1 MANDNQI
8 DFKVRLQ
15 REGVSELAGD
25 LKNIDESAK
34 DLAQAATA
42 AGAGVDRL
50 ESASKGAGDAV
61 SGLGTD
67 AKQAQDAVTQLA
79 AAEDA
84 ADDQAR
90 GLGTGSK
97 TAADGVKGVAQAATV
112 AAVDLGEL
120 AQAVDAK
127 TKAIKAGLQVEQSEI
142 ELQRQHLVATQAEQQ
157 ARLKAAQAQGDEAA
171 ATRALTALR
180 QAEADQMGLVARAK
194 RAEATAV
201 DMATAA
207 RREELSAIGPLNAAQ
222 AKELQAAENYAKAL
236 RVEAA
241 AADQAAQRTRDM
253 GTAQRS
259 AAGTTDQLSGRIG
272 NLTQLLGQ
280 MAGALGAAFTFREMV
295 TAAAQMES
303 MREGLRA
310 VSGSAEQAGKDMDF
324 VRTVANR
331 VGADVTQVGQAF
343 LGLQAATKGT
353 AVEGE
358 PTRQVFEAV
367 ATAMGKAGKSA
378 SETQNALVA
387 LAQMAS
393 KGTVSMEE
401 LRGQLGEALPGALQA
416 AANGLGITTQDL
428 IKLVEEGQIAA
439 SDLFPALSKGLNDLY
454 GGAPAAQTLSQEIT
468 NIKNAFTEMA
478 ANIGEAGGLDAL
490 KVGAEVAQTAIVL
503 LDDTLITVG
512 KTLGVLAGAVAT
524 LDFSGVEEAFADIEK
539 ESRDKLLKAAQHNDT
554 LRGYIKS
561 MGNEALSAAVA
572 QQELAKSTQQAGQ
585 AAAAQGLIWVNLASD
600 YGKVL
605 EAVREQI
612 AQAEKSVIARDA
624 EGKASVALAAAFGTE
639 TQQREAQAKAAQA
652 NAQELEKLA
661 QLKTTELNVMQAE
674 LAALKALATEHGK
687 LDDAKTKQL
696 QELEKQIALR
706 QQDADKAVAQAQAG
720 RLAAESAKVE
730 AEAYKDN
737 SGRVKELGEAYEQA
751 RLKLEQVRA
760 AKAAGKATTEEVT
773 AAENEAGKAAR
784 LYRDALSDLVKA
796 LEAKNKA
803 QQADAAL
810 ATSALQLQLAQEKS
824 YEASAKAMGN
834 EVAVIASKIR
844 QKEIEI
850 KIIEA
855 TVQAQ
860 IAEAEGSIAVARAKM
875 TEMEATGKLDAVKK
889 AELESTIKI
898 AQARINQAKATGE
911 STKVMEAEI
920 TALRLGTDERNKST
934 ASIDANRTALERL
947 NAEKEREIA
956 ALEKANDLAT
966 RELQLQ
972 EAKRN
977 AGTINNV
984 DAVPAFESK
993 EQAEAWLKAW
1003 KAQYQRDNPFSTKR
1017 GGQLGNLMHDM
1028 TMFEYNKELDA
1039 MALRNAM
1046 KGKGNATTSNQTPL
1060 ESMRSGA
1067 TYVSNITIP
1076 GVAGTTT
1083 LRYADADSQRN
1094 GENLLR
1100 KLAQAKGA
1108 SI

>member
-1 MANDNQI
+1 
-8 DFKVRLQ
+8 
-15 REGVSELAGD
+15 
-25 LKNIDESAK
+25 
-34 DLAQAATA
+34 
-42 AGAGVDRL
+42 
-50 ESASKGAGDAV
+50 
-61 SGLGTD
+61 
-67 AKQAQDAVTQLA
+67 
-79 AAEDA
+79 
-84 ADDQAR
+84 
-90 GLGTGSK
+90 
-97 TAADGVKGVAQAATV
+97 
-112 AAVDLGEL
+112 
-120 AQAVDAK
+120 
-127 TKAIKAGLQVEQSEI
+127 
-142 ELQRQHLVATQAEQQ
+142 
-157 ARLKAAQAQGDEAA
+157 
-171 ATRALTALR
+171 
-180 QAEADQMGLVARAK
+180 
-194 RAEATAV
+194 
-201 DMATAA
+201 
-207 RREELSAIGPLNAAQ
+207 
-222 AKELQAAENYAKAL
+222 
-236 RVEAA
+236 
-241 AADQAAQRTRDM
+241 
-253 GTAQRS
+253 
-259 AAGTTDQLSGRIG
+259 
-272 NLTQLLGQ
+272 
-280 MAGALGAAFTFREMV
+280 
-295 TAAAQMES
+295 
-303 MREGLRA
+303 
-310 VSGSAEQAGKDMDF
+310 
-324 VRTVANR
+324 
-331 VGADVTQVGQAF
+331 
-343 LGLQAATKGT
+343 
-353 AVEGE
+353 
-358 PTRQVFEAV
+358 
-367 ATAMGKAGKSA
+367 
-378 SETQNALVA
+378 
-387 LAQMAS
+387 
-393 KGTVSMEE
+393 
-401 LRGQLGEALPGALQA
+401 
-416 AANGLGITTQDL
+416 
-428 IKLVEEGQIAA
+428 
-439 SDLFPALSKGLNDLY
+439 
-454 GGAPAAQTLSQEIT
+454 
-468 NIKNAFTEMA
+468 
-478 ANIGEAGGLDAL
+478 
-490 KVGAEVAQTAIVL
+490 
-503 LDDTLITVG
+503 
-512 KTLGVLAGAVAT
+512 
-524 LDFSGVEEAFADIEK
+524 
-539 ESRDKLLKAAQHNDT
+539 
-554 LRGYIKS
+554 
-561 MGNEALSAAVA
+561 
-572 QQELAKSTQQAGQ
+572 
-585 AAAAQGLIWVNLASD
+585 
-600 YGKVL
+600 
-605 EAVREQI
+605 
-612 AQAEKSVIARDA
+612 
-624 EGKASVALAAAFGTE
+624 
-639 TQQREAQAKAAQA
+639 
-652 NAQELEKLA
+652 
-661 QLKTTELNVMQAE
+661 
-674 LAALKALATEHGK
+674 LKALATEHGK

-737 SGRVKELGEAYEQA
+737 SGRVKELADAYEQA

-920 TALRLGTDERNKST
+920 TALRLGTDARNKST

-972 EAKRN
+972 EAKRK

-1017 GGQLGNLMHDM
+1017 GGQLGSLMHDM

-1046 KGKGNATTSNQTPL
+1046 KGNGNATTSNQTPL

-1083 LRYADADSQRN
+1083 VRYADAESQRT
-1094 GENLLR
+1094 GEDLLR